1 MFYTLA
7 ERVHGWLTIALHCG
21 AAQKHSGGTHEG
33 RGREGR
39 RDGVRKRERD
49 GERVD
54 KASGTLANQKYAACS
69 FNQRNALF
77 LLSFF
82 LWER

>member
-1 MFYTLA
+1 M
-7 ERVHGWLTIALHCG
+7 RDG
-21 AAQKHSGGTHEG
+21 
-33 RGREGR
+33 EGR
-39 RDGVRKRERD
+39 RDGVRERERD

-77 LLSFF
+77 LPSFF
-82 LWER
+82 SLGKVA